1 MPEIMLMTMASA
13 LLTKSQADDPGG
25 ALRSCRESRC
35 HADERALCSDGV
47 VVLCG

>member
-13 LLTKSQADDPGG
+13 LLTKSQANDPGG

-35 HADERALCSDGV
+35 HADGRTFVGLHVDALA
-47 VVLCG
+47 